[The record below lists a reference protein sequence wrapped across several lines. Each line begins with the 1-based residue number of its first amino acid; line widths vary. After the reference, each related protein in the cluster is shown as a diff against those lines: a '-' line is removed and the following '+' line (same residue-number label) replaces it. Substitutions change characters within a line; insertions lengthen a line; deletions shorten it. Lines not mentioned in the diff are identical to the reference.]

1 MKRIPVIIDCDPGV
15 DDTAALLL
23 AYQMPELDIRAVTT
37 VAGNVGVDKT
47 TNNAK
52 KVRKIMGADFPI
64 YRGADKPMFR
74 PLVTAAEF
82 HGADGFGGVELPTPD
97 DVIPEE
103 KAWDAIYRIA
113 KECEGEL
120 VLIAV
125 GPMTNVGI
133 ALAKYKELPKLLKK
147 IVIMGGAA
155 IGGNVTPAAEFNIY
169 VDPEAADMMFCC
181 GVPVHMCGLDVTL
194 QAYATKEELEQIAAL
209 GTPQAKLFCD
219 VLQNGLKKY
228 LSWGKKGV
236 ALHDPAAV
244 LYTAY
249 PELFT
254 AEEAGVRVETKGPLT
269 LGKTVTDLYSDKQ
282 FDDHNAFVVTGV
294 DREKFLQKVYDLM
307 EKYAKAE

>member
-23 AYQMPELDIRAVTT
+23 ANQMPELDILAVTT

-64 YRGADKPMFR
+64 YQGADKPMFR
-74 PLVTAAEF
+74 ELVTAAEF
-82 HGADGFGGVELPTPD
+82 HGADGFGGVELPVPE
-97 DVIPEE
+97 DVLSDE

-113 KECEGEL
+113 KECNGEL

-125 GPMTNVGI
+125 GPMTNIGI
-133 ALAKYKELPKLLKK
+133 ALAKYKELPKLIQK

-155 IGGNVTPAAEFNIY
+155 IGGNVTPSAEFNIY
-169 VDPEAADMMFCC
+169 VDPEAADMMFCS
-181 GVPVHMCGLDVTL
+181 GIPVHMCGLDVTMK
-194 QAYATKEELEQIAAL
+194 AYATPEELNRIGEL
-209 GTPQAKLFCD
+209 GTPQAKLFRD
-219 VLQNGLKKY
+219 VLQKGLEKY
-228 LSWGKKGV
+228 IGWGKLGV

-244 LYTAY
+244 IYTVY

-254 AEEAGVRVETKGPLT
+254 AEEAGVRVETKGPIT
-269 LGKTVTDLYSDKQ
+269 VGKTVTDLYSDKQ
-282 FDDHNAFVVTGV
+282 FENKNAVVVTDV
-294 DREKFLQKVYDLM
+294 EREKFLDLVYTLM
-307 EKYAKAE
+307 EKYGK